1 MVNKKRMSA
10 SEWIENYWYHYK
22 SATLVG
28 LFFAFVFLVGVVQCS
43 MRTTADVMM
52 MYTGPT
58 SLSLD
63 AIHQLEASSAEVLDT
78 DCNGDGN
85 VYVQY
90 LENVVL
96 FEDQTVKDETGEEV
110 VVQDRA
116 EQIESYVTQ
125 VAIGDAQIYLLSPEV
140 YTELTKQNV
149 LVPLEE
155 LYGRVPVEALD
166 STGWRLGDL
175 EIASL
180 PGFRNLPADT
190 VLCLRQK
197 KTLAVRDEAQAENEH
212 EWAKELFLKLVDYS
226 VE

>member
-1 MVNKKRMSA
+1 MDKERMTF
-10 SEWIENYWYHYK
+10 SEWLENYWYHYK

-43 MRTTADVMM
+43 MRTSADVIM

-63 AIHQLEASSAEVLDT
+63 AIHEIEASAAGVLGT
-78 DCNGDGN
+78 DFNGDGN
-85 VYVQY
+85 VCVQY

-140 YTELTKQNV
+140 YAELTKQNV
-149 LVPLEE
+149 LVSLEE
-155 LYGRVPVEALD
+155 LNGSVPVEAFD
-166 STGWRLGDL
+166 TTGWRLGDL

-180 PGFRNLPADT
+180 PGFRDLPADT
-190 VLCLRQK
+190 VLCLREK
-197 KTLAVRDEAQAENEH
+197 KTLAVRDEAQAEAEH
-212 EWAKELFLKLVDYS
+212 EWAKELFMKLVDYTA
-226 VE
+226 E